1 MTFPLRGGN
10 VTFLRRAFL
19 FLFAPRP
26 TYWSAFFYDHIPR
39 AIKKCYSRGSLEEN
53 SLCLRI
59 EIATGM
65 KFAIVSMLKK
75 ILKVHVYLSEGKISG
90 KGRAH
95 SSETTFQERNI
106 KILRKNVKETQCHIA

>member
-1 MTFPLRGGN
+1 MTF
-10 VTFLRRAFL
+10 FRRASL
-19 FLFAPRP
+19 FLFAPRL

-39 AIKKCYSRGSLEEN
+39 AIKKRYSRGSLEEN

-59 EIATGM
+59 EVATGI

-75 ILKVHVYLSEGKISG
+75 ILKVLYIYPSEGKISS
-90 KGRAH
+90 KKRAH

-106 KILRKNVKETQCHIA
+106 KILRKNM